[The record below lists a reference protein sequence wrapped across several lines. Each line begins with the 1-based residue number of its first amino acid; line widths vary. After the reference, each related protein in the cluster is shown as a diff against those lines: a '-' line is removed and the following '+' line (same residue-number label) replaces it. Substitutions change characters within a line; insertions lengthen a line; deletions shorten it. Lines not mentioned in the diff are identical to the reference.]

1 VSIWMIHDNQQFFTT
16 IRCLVEAWCDRR
28 CLVALR
34 NILRAYP
41 MPSPLTDSWGE
52 LLTAPLN
59 SHHVD
64 YLIVGA
70 FALGFHGVPRSTG
83 DIDILVR
90 RSPENA
96 SRIEAVLVDFS
107 FASLGLTAADF
118 SNADQVI
125 QLGHPPNRVD
135 LLTSITGVELD
146 EAWAERVAANLHG
159 VPVHFIS
166 RQLTR
171 NKQATGRTQDLAD
184 LEALGAR

>member
-1 VSIWMIHDNQQFFTT
+1 MPLQKD
-16 IRCLVEAWCDRR
+16 
-28 CLVALR
+28 LR
-34 NILRAYP
+34 EFIE
-41 MPSPLTDSWGE
+41 S
-52 LLTAPLN
+52 LN
-59 SHHVD
+59 SHHVE

-83 DIDILVR
+83 DIDVLVR

-118 SNADQVI
+118 INADQVI

-135 LLTSITGVELD
+135 LLTSITGVEFD

-166 RQLTR
+166 RQCLIR

>member
-1 VSIWMIHDNQQFFTT
+1 MPLQKD
-16 IRCLVEAWCDRR
+16 
-28 CLVALR
+28 LR
-34 NILRAYP
+34 EFIE
-41 MPSPLTDSWGE
+41 S
-52 LLTAPLN
+52 LN
-59 SHHVD
+59 SHNVE

-83 DIDILVR
+83 DIDVLVR

-118 SNADQVI
+118 INADQVI

-135 LLTSITGVELD
+135 LLTSITGVEFD

-166 RQLTR
+166 RQCLIR

>member
-1 VSIWMIHDNQQFFTT
+1 MPLQKD
-16 IRCLVEAWCDRR
+16 
-28 CLVALR
+28 LR
-34 NILRAYP
+34 EFIE
-41 MPSPLTDSWGE
+41 S
-52 LLTAPLN
+52 LN
-59 SHHVD
+59 SHHVE

-70 FALGFHGVPRSTG
+70 FALAFHGVPRSTG

-90 RSPENA
+90 RSAENA
-96 SRIEAVLVDFS
+96 ARVEAVLVDFS

-118 SNADQVI
+118 IDADQVI

-135 LLTSITGVELD
+135 LLTSITGVEFE

-159 VPVHFIS
+159 VSVHFIS
-166 RQLTR
+166 RQCLIR